1 MVKGDIIVSEQ
12 KEYKTDCEI
21 IWLKLEL
28 VGTKPLFIAAYY
40 RPKEGDSY
48 SADEFHRSL
57 EMVSQQKGD
66 IWVLGDFNY
75 PKLDWDEEDV
85 PFIRPGCTLTKLYEG
100 FIETLKDFNLMQMV
114 REPTRGGNI
123 LDLFLTTNHTLV
135 ESVSIIPG
143 LSDHDIVRCTVNTKP
158 KVTKNSPRRTLL
170 YRKADWA
177 SLKIY
182 MRSFCDSFLSSYEGK
197 SVEVMWTEFKEALD
211 SGIKKF
217 IPSKLIGNKNIS
229 HGSHNQLKEK

>member
-1 MVKGDIIVSEQ
+1 MVKGDIIVTDQ

-21 IWLKLEL
+21 VWVKIEI
-28 VGTKPLFIAAYY
+28 VGTRPLFIAAYY
-40 RPKEGDSY
+40 RSKEGDSN

-66 IWVLGDFNY
+66 IWVLGDFDY

-85 PFIRPGCTLTKLYEG
+85 PFIRPGYTLTKLYDG
-100 FIETLKDFNLMQMV
+100 FIETLNDFNLMQMV

-143 LSDHDIVRCTVNTKP
+143 LSDHNIMKCIV
-158 KVTKNSPRRTLL
+158 NSEP
-170 YRKADWA
+170 
-177 SLKIY
+177 
-182 MRSFCDSFLSSYEGK
+182 
-197 SVEVMWTEFKEALD
+197 
-211 SGIKKF
+211 
-217 IPSKLIGNKNIS
+217 
-229 HGSHNQLKEK
+229 

>member
-1 MVKGDIIVSEQ
+1 MNELEDQTSSSGGGVFIMVKGDIIVTEQ

-21 IWLKLEL
+21 VWVKIEI
-28 VGTKPLFIAAYY
+28 VGTRPLFIAAYY

-66 IWVLGDFNY
+66 IWVLCDFNY
-75 PKLDWDEEDV
+75 PKLDWNEENV
-85 PFIRPGCTLTKLYEG
+85 PFIRPGCTLTKLYDG
-100 FIETLKDFNLMQMV
+100 FIETLNDFNLMQMV

-143 LSDHDIVRCTVNTKP
+143 LSDHNIVKCIVN
-158 KVTKNSPRRTLL
+158 
-170 YRKADWA
+170 
-177 SLKIY
+177 
-182 MRSFCDSFLSSYEGK
+182 
-197 SVEVMWTEFKEALD
+197 
-211 SGIKKF
+211 
-217 IPSKLIGNKNIS
+217 SKLKVVKKESPQKDITLQ
-229 HGSHNQLKEK
+229 GS